1 MGRTNKQWFKHIS
14 VHIRIQQELKELKKD
29 VRIHT
34 RATHPISY
42 ADVVIFLIKK
52 YKESLRPE
60 YPLEEKLFVVNN
72 LEEKLFVVNNL
83 EENNSSVYPHRKP
96 RPYSESVKL
105 DGKTR
110 VSFLLES

>member
-1 MGRTNKQWFKHIS
+1 MKRLSKKWFKQIMIHIT
-14 VHIRIQQELKELKKD
+14 IKQELEELKKI

-42 ADVVIFLIKK
+42 ADVIIFLIKH
-52 YKESLRPE
+52 YKDSLRIE
-60 YPLEEKLFVVNN
+60 YPLNQKLLVVN
-72 LEEKLFVVNNL
+72 KLKQNNL
-83 EENNSSVYPHRKP
+83 SVCTPITP

-110 VSFLLES
+110 ASYSVES